1 MTNKVV
7 MSGMRPTGKLHLGHY
22 LGVLTNWKKLQEQYD
37 CYFSIAN
44 WHALTTNYNNVSNLE
59 DNVYEVLKDW
69 LASGIDP
76 NKSTIFLQSM
86 LPEVATLHVYLS
98 MMTPHNW
105 VERDPTLK
113 DMVKIIKSKEG
124 QIEAT
129 YGLIGYP
136 VLMCSDIMSLN
147 ADYVP
152 VGKDQLPHI
161 EIARDIVRRF
171 NNLYGTDFTEPKG
184 LLNDVKLLA
193 GLDGNKMGKS
203 FNNDIKLSDTPE
215 ETAKKIMTG
224 ITDRNRIRKD
234 DKGDPNNC
242 EVIYKYW
249 EIFASGTSKIAEIED
264 ACRGAEIGCMQCKR
278 MLAEFV
284 NNELAPIR
292 DKRAEYEN
300 NPDVLKDILQEG
312 ATKAHKRAKLVMEK
326 VELAIKSF

>member
-1 MTNKVV
+1 MTNKVI

-22 LGVLTNWKKLQEQYD
+22 LGVLTNWKKLQEEYD

-59 DNVYEVLKDW
+59 TNVYEVLMDW
-69 LASGIDP
+69 LAAGIDP
-76 NKSTIFLQSM
+76 NKSVIFLQSM
-86 LPEVATLHVYLS
+86 LPEVARLHVYLS

-136 VLMCSDIMSLN
+136 VLMCADIMSLN

-161 EIARDIVRRF
+161 EIARDIIRRF
-171 NNLYGTDFTEPKG
+171 NNMYGTDFTEPKG
-184 LLNDVKLLA
+184 LLNEVKLLA

-249 EIFASGTSKIAEIED
+249 EIFASDNPKLQEIND

-278 MLAEFV
+278 MLAEYV
-284 NNELAPIR
+284 NNALAPIR
-292 DKRAEYEN
+292 DRRRDYEK
-300 NPDVLKDILQEG
+300 NPAILKDILTDG
-312 ATKAHKRAKLVMEK
+312 ACRAHERAKLVLDK
-326 VELAIKSF
+326 VELAIKSY